1 MNRPLAVAAL
11 TLLAAAPAAA
21 AERNFPVGGFDR
33 LALEGSPDVTV
44 VTGRAPSV
52 RATGDADAL
61 DRLDVHVEGGTLR
74 IGHKRNGWNWDWG
87 RHARTHVEVTVPMLR
102 GVDTAGSG
110 DVRVDRIKVRDFA
123 GAIAGSGSLTVGSLD
138 ADTASFAVSGS
149 GTATAAGRC
158 GSGAAKIAGS
168 GDVKLGGLKCATL
181 SASVAGSGSIDAYAT
196 QTATLA
202 TMGSGDI
209 RLTGGARCTV
219 STAGSGKAH
228 CS

>member
-11 TLLAAAPAAA
+11 SLLAAAPAAA

-123 GAIAGSGSLTVGSLD
+123 GAIAGSGSLTVAVRSMP
-138 ADTASFAVSGS
+138 TPRASPSPD
-149 GTATAAGRC
+149 REPRRLP
-158 GSGAAKIAGS
+158 GAAAAARPRSPGR
-168 GDVKLGGLKCATL
+168 ATSS
-181 SASVAGSGSIDAYAT
+181 SAA
-196 QTATLA
+196 
-202 TMGSGDI
+202 
-209 RLTGGARCTV
+209 
-219 STAGSGKAH
+219 
-228 CS
+228 